1 MNKITIGS
9 RVQYSAKFLRS
20 IGEYTGDLPFA
31 KGTVTNL
38 INLSKN
44 LVLAEINWKNP
55 NIPAKVNIKN
65 LKLLKD
71 LEVI

>member
-9 RVQYSAKFLRS
+9 KVQYTAKFLRS
-20 IGEYTGDLPFA
+20 IGEYTGDMPFA
-31 KGTVTNL
+31 RGTVTGL

-44 LVLAEINWKNP
+44 LILAEVDWKNP
-55 NIPAKVNIKN
+55 NVPEKVNIKN

-71 LEVI
+71 LEVT